1 MIHVSAICHSTQ
13 RHFAICHSTQ
23 RHFAIE
29 FQIRS
34 AKTQVQKSFTLYLQ
48 IIQKISIYAEIN
60 LVELYL
66 PQRFLQ

>member
-1 MIHVSAICHSTQ
+1 MIHVS
-13 RHFAICHSTQ
+13 AICHSTQ

-34 AKTQVQKSFTLYLQ
+34 ANAQVQKSFTLYLQ

-60 LVELYL
+60 LIELYL